1 MSRQRAYI
9 VPDGRRLRNDVP
21 LFQASDSEIQSDLK
35 KLKYVKKIE
44 PEPVPV
50 VIKTE
55 LPKKRKAPTDNDNFV
70 IEMLAKLQSTE
81 KLECKKKPAKVVE
94 KKPEIPVNKQPNYA
108 NQWMNLMAMQNQLRS
123 MFFPPQF
130 AMIQN
135 FQITSSADRHL
146 TIAKFIQENKKK

>member
-1 MSRQRAYI
+1 MSRQRAYL

-55 LPKKRKAPTDNDNFV
+55 LPKKRKAPIDNDKFV

-81 KLECKKKPAKVVE
+81 NLECKKKPAKVEE
-94 KKPEIPVNKQPNYA
+94 KKPEILVNKQPYYT
-108 NQWMNLMAMQNQLRS
+108 NQLMNFMAMNQLRAVL
-123 MFFPPQF
+123 FPQHF
-130 AMIQN
+130 GMIQN
-135 FQITSSADRHL
+135 FHIISSADRHL
-146 TIAKFIQENKKK
+146 RIAKFIQEHKKK